1 MRWYFQRH
9 PDFSDGKIDLYPLR
23 DPGNDPALGFRR
35 VLEWKICV
43 SGSRQ
48 ESYIIYLMFALFMII
63 SGGYLFPS
71 EFLPEAARRIAR
83 LLPLYHI
90 RVMAECA
97 VNGGRGMGDEYWQS
111 LSYCIIF
118 SAAAGILSYVISRFA
133 IYRDS
138 GVRLSQ
144 TKEGRGQG

>member
-48 ESYIIYLMFALFMII
+48 EI
-63 SGGYLFPS
+63 G
-71 EFLPEAARRIAR
+71 
-83 LLPLYHI
+83 
-90 RVMAECA
+90 RVT
-97 VNGGRGMGDEYWQS
+97 
-111 LSYCIIF
+111 
-118 SAAAGILSYVISRFA
+118 
-133 IYRDS
+133 YRT
-138 GVRLSQ
+138 G
-144 TKEGRGQG
+144 EGRGIYYFGHIGYHVAPPWRGEAGRAA